1 MDTLLVSPSILS
13 ANFLNLERD
22 IKRLEAAGAD
32 SIHIDIMDG
41 VFVANTTWGPS
52 TVAAIR
58 EVTSL
63 PLDVHLMIDKPERLI
78 DDYLKTKADRIIIH
92 PESTVFL
99 RKTLLK
105 IKKSGAKAGVALK
118 LETPIHIIE
127 HCLDLVDTMLMVTCD
142 EGFGGQSFHPLS
154 LEKIS
159 QIAKKRLD
167 QGLNFEIII
176 DGGMNLETGRQ
187 CKRVGADILVAGSY
201 VFNQEMKT
209 AIQLLKNI

>member
-1 MDTLLVSPSILS
+1 MLVSPSILS

-78 DDYLKTKADRIIIH
+78 DDYLNTKADRIIIH

-105 IKKSGAKAGVALK
+105 IKKSNAKVGVALK
-118 LETPIHIIE
+118 LETPIHTIE
-127 HCLDLVDTMLMVTCD
+127 HCLDLVDAILMVTCD

-154 LEKIS
+154 LGKLS
-159 QIAKKRLD
+159 QVAKKRLD

-187 CKRVGADILVAGSY
+187 CKAVGADILVAGSY

-209 AIQLLKNI
+209 AIQLLKNM

>member
-1 MDTLLVSPSILS
+1 MLVSPSILS
-13 ANFLNLERD
+13 ADFLNLERD

-52 TVAAIR
+52 TVTAIR
-58 EVTSL
+58 QVTSL

-78 DDYLKTKADRIIIH
+78 DDYLKAKVDHIIIH

-105 IKKSGAKAGVALK
+105 IKNYGTKAGVALK
-118 LETPIHIIE
+118 LETSVHTIKNS
-127 HCLDLVDTMLMVTCD
+127 LDLVDIVLFLTCD
-142 EGFGGQSFHPLS
+142 EGFGGQSFHTLS

-159 QIAKKRLD
+159 QVAKWRLE
-167 QGLNFEIII
+167 QGLNFKIEV
-176 DGGMNLETGRQ
+176 DGGIKPETGRQ
-187 CKRVGADILVAGSY
+187 CKEAGADILVAGSY
-201 VFNQEMKT
+201 IFKQEMKK
-209 AIQLLKNI
+209 AINVLKKV